1 MQVKILQDI
10 LSANERIAMKNRCLF
25 DEKGIFAINLM
36 SSPGAGKTSLI
47 LETIKRLKDRIKIAV
62 IEGDIASSL
71 DAQRISRE
79 GVVTLQ
85 INTGGSCHLDA
96 NMINNALESMP
107 LEGIDLLII
116 ENVGN
121 LICPAEFTLG
131 VHRKAMLSSIPE
143 GDDKPY
149 KYPLMFSEADAVLI
163 NKIDLSP
170 YVEFDIANFSRGVR
184 SLNSKAKI
192 IEISCKTG
200 EGIDDWVSWLSSEI
214 KT

>member
-10 LSANERIAMKNRCLF
+10 LSANERMAMKNRRLF
-25 DEKGIFAINLM
+25 DEKSVFAINLM

-47 LETIKRLKDRIKIAV
+47 LETIRKLKDRVKIAV

-71 DAQRISRE
+71 DAEKISKE
-79 GVVTLQ
+79 NVTALQ

-96 NMINNALESMP
+96 NMINNALESMS
-107 LEGIDLLII
+107 LEGTDLLII

-121 LICPAEFTLG
+121 LICPAEFALG
-131 VHRKAMLSSIPE
+131 VHRKAMISSTPE

-163 NKIDLSP
+163 NKIDLLP

-184 SLNSKAKI
+184 ALNPQAKI
-192 IEISCKTG
+192 IEVSCKTG
-200 EGIDDWVSWLSSEI
+200 QGIDNWVSWLSSQM